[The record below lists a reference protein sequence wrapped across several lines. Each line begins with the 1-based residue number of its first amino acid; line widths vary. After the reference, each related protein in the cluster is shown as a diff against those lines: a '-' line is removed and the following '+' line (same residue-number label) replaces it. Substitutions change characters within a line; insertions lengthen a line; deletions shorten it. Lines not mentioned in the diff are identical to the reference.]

1 MRIPTGRCLPI
12 LLVFA
17 ACSPSAIG
25 QQPAAPGD
33 DLSVF
38 RRPALA
44 EASREL
50 QTRAILLT
58 QVGQLEAALPIAEEA
73 AKLAPFSAVAQY
85 NLGCLYARS
94 EKPDEAIQR
103 LKRAIE
109 LGFRDEKL
117 VTNDPDLESLRKRPE
132 FQDLLKN
139 LKQPFP
145 SLEPKPNPFE
155 DGIAWVGPEN
165 TVWDESTNLLKTG
178 FEWKRP
184 TRSPAVILE
193 HHDVGKRLRKWFAE
207 GTAAGHFGD
216 LYDNCD
222 RDHSNLKYSQFPQ
235 LHRIEYRPEN
245 AADIPMGLQN
255 RFLHGGAVLG
265 NSSTSMV
272 GTPVWRS
279 NPRMAYGSP
288 TSMMALVRQYFH
300 NHLYIYPEHQ
310 DHDPGHNGEGGGGYG
325 DVYPTNTPYLL
336 ISQGSSF
343 TDQPLMDAIACTMA
357 AFRPQVKQRLVETGL
372 MSPTLQQIFRTC
384 YKPVHRPDD
393 YLTGIAHPS
402 VFEGSQL
409 DPLKMVETAHD
420 MTIDKIPPIVR
431 IRVEQQDRAIVGR
444 DYFDISDRE
453 HLFDSPGAIARIGR
467 STQYQRHMIVSASDS
482 TDLEQRPL
490 KFKWVILRGDESRI
504 TLKPLDEAGSR
515 AELTV
520 AWHPRRKIH
529 PQSEIESNRVDIGVF
544 AHNGVTWSA
553 PAFVTWY
560 FLDNEDR
567 EYDEQGR
574 ILSVSYHGG
583 TDTGNYADP
592 LLQTPKTWK
601 DTYHYA
607 DDGRLTGWT
616 RTRDSQPDQ
625 KPQEFTADGAIVVEQ
640 DDLGRPAAIR
650 IVQYLA
656 RKPDGKPLPTLIQNL
671 SHDVFR
677 FSYENAED
685 KTGKI
690 TSREKSPPGPPTP

>member
-1 MRIPTGRCLPI
+1 
-12 LLVFA
+12 
-17 ACSPSAIG
+17 
-25 QQPAAPGD
+25 
-33 DLSVF
+33 
-38 RRPALA
+38 
-44 EASREL
+44 
-50 QTRAILLT
+50 
-58 QVGQLEAALPIAEEA
+58 
-73 AKLAPFSAVAQY
+73 
-85 NLGCLYARS
+85 
-94 EKPDEAIQR
+94 
-103 LKRAIE
+103 
-109 LGFRDEKL
+109 
-117 VTNDPDLESLRKRPE
+117 
-132 FQDLLKN
+132 
-139 LKQPFP
+139 
-145 SLEPKPNPFE
+145 
-155 DGIAWVGPEN
+155 
-165 TVWDESTNLLKTG
+165 
-178 FEWKRP
+178 
-184 TRSPAVILE
+184 
-193 HHDVGKRLRKWFAE
+193 
-207 GTAAGHFGD
+207 
-216 LYDNCD
+216 
-222 RDHSNLKYSQFPQ
+222 
-235 LHRIEYRPEN
+235 
-245 AADIPMGLQN
+245 
-255 RFLHGGAVLG
+255 
-265 NSSTSMV
+265 
-272 GTPVWRS
+272 
-279 NPRMAYGSP
+279 MAYGSP

-431 IRVEQQDRAIVGR
+431 IR
-444 DYFDISDRE
+444 
-453 HLFDSPGAIARIGR
+453 
-467 STQYQRHMIVSASDS
+467 
-482 TDLEQRPL
+482 
-490 KFKWVILRGDESRI
+490 DESRI

-690 TSREKSPPGPPTP
+690 TSREKSPPGPPRLPSGGRGLEVSSPKPRRLWRRLQTKRSSQ